1 MSNYPEYMVA
11 PMREELVREGFQQLL
26 TPGQVDEALQRPG
39 TTLLVVNSVCGCA
52 AAGARPGVTE
62 ALRSQGLRFDNLVT
76 VFAGMEKEAT
86 AQAREYFEGAM
97 PTSPQAAIF
106 KDGQLVHLMQRQDFL
121 AHTPEEIA
129 TTLTTAYRRTV
140 AAS

>member
-1 MSNYPEYMVA
+1 MYKVS
-11 PMREELVREGFQQLL
+11 L
-26 TPGQVDEALQRPG
+26 DENFSTCEAISPSMGPNG

-52 AAGARPGVTE
+52 AAGARPGVAE
-62 ALRSQGLRFDNLVT
+62 ALRSQGLRFDQLVT

-97 PTSPQAAIF
+97 PTSPQAALF

-121 AHTPEEIA
+121 GHSPEEIA
-129 TTLTTAYRRTV
+129 ATLTGAYRRTV

>member
-1 MSNYPEYMVA
+1 MSNYPEHMVA
-11 PMREELVREGFQQLL
+11 PMREELVQAGFRQLL
-26 TPGQVDEALQRPG
+26 SPTQVDEALQRPG

-52 AAGARPGVTE
+52 AAGARPGVAE
-62 ALRSQGLRFDNLVT
+62 ALRAHGLRFDQLVT

-97 PTSPQAAIF
+97 PTSPQAAII
-106 KDGQLVHLMQRQDFL
+106 KDGQLVHLMQRSDFL
-121 AHTPEEIA
+121 GHSPEEIA
-129 TTLTTAYRRTV
+129 ATLSAAYRQTV

>member
-1 MSNYPEYMVA
+1 MSNYPEHMVA
-11 PMREELVREGFQQLL
+11 PMREELVQAGFRQLL
-26 TPGQVDEALQRPG
+26 TPAQVDQALQQPG

-62 ALRSQGLRFDNLVT
+62 ALRTQGLKFDHLVT

-97 PTSPQAAIF
+97 PTSPQAAIL
-106 KDGQLVHLMQRQDFL
+106 KDGQLVHLMQRSDFL
-121 AHTPEEIA
+121 GHAPEEIA
-129 TTLTTAYRRTV
+129 AALGQAYRQTV
-140 AAS
+140 VAG